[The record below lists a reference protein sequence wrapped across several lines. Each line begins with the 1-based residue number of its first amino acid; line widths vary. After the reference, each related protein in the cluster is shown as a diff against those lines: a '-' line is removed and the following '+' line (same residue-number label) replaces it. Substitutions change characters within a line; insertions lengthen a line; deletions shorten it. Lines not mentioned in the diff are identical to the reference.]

1 MIAALL
7 TLSLAAPLS
16 GGLNSQ
22 VPHEVRVPSA
32 LQGSDVRASVQL
44 TATHFAARSHA
55 PVRQWIVFENRAAGL
70 RATRDLAPFGEL
82 IYPIGGAEAAG
93 DMTVALVTED
103 GSGLRNASSFE
114 PCASFTGTTLFVERT
129 AQGVDSWISRHGGRS
144 LTRASSAATLHVPV
158 PVPSEDKRRAKRRK
172 IEREKLPPL

>member
-55 PVRQWIVFENRAAGL
+55 PVRQWIIFENRAAGL

-144 LTRASSAATLHVPV
+144 LTRASSGAALHVPV